1 MSEQI
6 DSQKIQEVQMIEQSL
21 HSISMQKQ
29 AFDFELSESE
39 HALEELSNSKGDVF
53 KIIGSVMIKS
63 DKDSIKSE
71 IEKKV
76 KLLQLRLKAMDNQ
89 EKELSQRAD
98 KIRGEF
104 SKKKSQKWRCDKSLM
119 SVNLFIGYF

>member
-1 MSEQI
+1 MSEKI
-6 DSQKIQEVQMIEQSL
+6 DSESLAEIQMLEQNL

-39 HALEELSNSKGDVF
+39 HALEELENSDGEVF

-63 DKDSIKSE
+63 DKDSIKTE

-76 KLLQLRLKAMDNQ
+76 KLLNLRLKAMDSQ
-89 EKELSQRAD
+89 EKQLSERAE
-98 KIRGEF
+98 KIREEF
-104 SKKKSQKWRCDKSLM
+104 TKKKPSK
-119 SVNLFIGYF
+119 

>member
-6 DSQKIQEVQMIEQSL
+6 DSQKIQEIQMIEQSL

-39 HALEELSNSKGDVF
+39 HALEELTKSEGEVF
-53 KIIGSVMIKS
+53 KIVGSVMVKS
-63 DKDSIKSE
+63 DKNSIKSE

-76 KLLQLRLKAMDNQ
+76 KLLNLRLKAMDSQ
-89 EKELSQRAD
+89 EKELSVRAD
-98 KIRGEF
+98 KIRQEF
-104 SKKKSQKWRCDKSLM
+104 SKKKQQK
-119 SVNLFIGYF
+119 